1 LTNVLVT
8 RVLSAVASSVPV
20 AVVPTRTSTVA
31 AFWASWL
38 TPDRVAAVAVA
49 VAGRVVVVITGI
61 VNDAVATEV
70 AVTVGDLVR
79 WLMLQLLMKVCCSY

>member
-1 LTNVLVT
+1 MTNVLVT

-49 VAGRVVVVITGI
+49 VAGRVVVVITGTSE
-61 VNDAVATEV
+61 VATKVEAAVAWRLPH
-70 AVTVGDLVR
+70 LV
-79 WLMLQLLMKVCCSY
+79 SH

>member
-1 LTNVLVT
+1 
-8 RVLSAVASSVPV
+8 
-20 AVVPTRTSTVA
+20 
-31 AFWASWL
+31 L
-38 TPDRVAAVAVA
+38 TPDRVAAVAVGE
-49 VAGRVVVVITGI
+49 AGGVVVVITGI